1 VSDNFWTKM
10 PPKKRAVLAGVALFV
25 LLLVLAASVSFN
37 NAQTGATSQ
46 PLSANNF
53 ALPGQKDVSLVGL
66 AASLDALKDATL
78 NNQKG
83 NQEAIK
89 AEQERL
95 AQLEVKLTDAKN
107 KPSDMETETLKQLS
121 SLQKT
126 VDDLKTKGVPDS
138 TPSLDAKL
146 NNLPPPSGAVPS
158 GDDVSAPVA
167 PPVPEKP
174 KFRVISGDVKPVD
187 EDAVKPAPKVAYI
200 PSGSMFE
207 GVLLNG
213 MDAPTSAV
221 TQKNPVPALIRVK
234 TDAVLPN
241 GFRHDV
247 RECFV
252 IVSGFGVLSTERAQL
267 RTESFSCIKNDGSS
281 IDQKIDG
288 YVVGEDGRVGM
299 RGRLISKQGQ
309 LIAQS
314 LISGML
320 QGIGTL
326 MQPVAVP
333 QLNTS
338 PGTQA
343 QFQTPNP
350 GALAS
355 AGIGG
360 GISATAKNVSAFYL
374 SMAKEIFPIIEVD
387 AGRKVTIVI
396 LKGFDM
402 SLGDTAQ

>member
-1 VSDNFWTKM
+1 
-10 PPKKRAVLAGVALFV
+10 
-25 LLLVLAASVSFN
+25 
-37 NAQTGATSQ
+37 
-46 PLSANNF
+46 
-53 ALPGQKDVSLVGL
+53 
-66 AASLDALKDATL
+66 
-78 NNQKG
+78 
-83 NQEAIK
+83 
-89 AEQERL
+89 
-95 AQLEVKLTDAKN
+95 
-107 KPSDMETETLKQLS
+107 
-121 SLQKT
+121 
-126 VDDLKTKGVPDS
+126 
-138 TPSLDAKL
+138 
-146 NNLPPPSGAVPS
+146 
-158 GDDVSAPVA
+158 
-167 PPVPEKP
+167 
-174 KFRVISGDVKPVD
+174 
-187 EDAVKPAPKVAYI
+187 
-200 PSGSMFE
+200 MFE